1 MVTASSLA
9 PVPGMPL
16 AQVPPMA
23 TALGSN
29 SSMPREAA
37 SRPLAPTA
45 DQATQTPGISPP
57 PSSSA
62 VPWEPGPEVGESV
75 HLLRKWGLSFCLL
88 PQPAPVPF
96 LQLRVNLTGAK
107 RRVGDRRPRWC
118 SEDHACCSTLCL
130 SFRNEWRFQLL
141 LLTKAG
147 KINCGCYF
155 EILVLWLFRD
165 GEASRSGGKG
175 VISLFPLHARP
186 HGAHQVGEPWARTL
200 TDFCGRN
207 RPWCIVM

>member
-118 SEDHACCSTLCL
+118 SEDHACCRLCACHLEMNGAFGCSFSQRLGRSTVAAILKYWFYGC
-130 SFRNEWRFQLL
+130 SGMVRP
-141 LLTKAG
+141 AG
-147 KINCGCYF
+147 Q
-155 EILVLWLFRD
+155 EER
-165 GEASRSGGKG
+165 E
-175 VISLFPLHARP
+175 
-186 HGAHQVGEPWARTL
+186 
-200 TDFCGRN
+200 
-207 RPWCIVM
+207 